1 LRQIPPVPSWAT
13 RTFTGVPPSDVRLQ
27 VAPYDYA
34 AAERLAAELG
44 VSHVTAQVLVR
55 RGFTDPARAAEFLD
69 AGVRD
74 PLDAFGGLREG
85 AARILAHV
93 ERGARITVHGDYDV
107 DGVSATAVLVRA
119 LRTLGADV
127 DWYLPSRIDDGY
139 GLAMATVERLAA
151 RGTELLVTV
160 DCAITA
166 VDEVAAAR
174 AAGLDVVVSD
184 HHSPRADGRLPD
196 TPIVHPAVGG
206 YPCPELCAA
215 GVAHMLARA
224 LLDGAGMDPAAA
236 DADLDLVALA
246 TVADCVPLVGENRR
260 LVREGLRALASTRKP
275 GLQALMEVAR
285 VDPSGLDAS
294 AIGFRLAPRINA
306 AGRLHRADAGLELLL
321 TADVQRA
328 RAVAAELDSINA
340 ERRDVETR
348 ILFDA
353 EKQVAET
360 PAGAPAYVLAADGW
374 HPGVI
379 GIVAS
384 RIAERHH
391 RPAVLIAL
399 DGDEGTGSG
408 RSIPA
413 FDLLAGL
420 HAAGADLLRY
430 GGHRAAAGLT
440 IRRERVDTFR
450 ETFVSHAA
458 ATLTPADLVPVQRVD
473 AVVPGDALHLGLAE
487 ELERLAPFGI
497 GNPEPALLV
506 PSALLDDPR
515 PMGEG
520 RHVSFSLAAGGA
532 RSRCV
537 AFGRGG
543 SLPAAPR
550 EPVDAAVRLE
560 ISRYNGAVEPRLVLR
575 HAQPARPAPIEVV
588 GEPQFDAGILAE
600 LDRDLTAWRTDRDE
614 RAARRLGRAGVA
626 DHDGGS
632 RRLGRGGVPDHDGG
646 SRPAGRGGVADHDDD
661 STCSPAGVDFVG
673 DDLRGAA
680 DGLGP
685 PRRRAVRDA
694 RDGGIAGLLGDL
706 VASGAPVLAIT
717 AHACQ
722 RAIALRDRVGGFAVT
737 TWAALEQD
745 PLLAITYTHVVIVDP
760 PPHVDLSALA
770 DDVPGDGW
778 THLAWGGAEI
788 ELARRVLAWEL
799 DLRPQLAGVY
809 RALRDAAA
817 APPPVA
823 IGRDDLVAVG
833 SSAAVT
839 GSELDAILR
848 GSGAQ
853 PRSGA
858 VAGRLLRV
866 LSELGLVAVATEPLA
881 VTVPV
886 PSGRT
891 DLDRSPAFR
900 AYAERLRDGLAFLAE
915 PVRIGAPAAAEGRPV
930 AA

>member
-1 LRQIPPVPSWAT
+1 MS
-13 RTFTGVPPSDVRLQ
+13 PSDVRLQ

-184 HHSPRADGRLPD
+184 HHFPRADGRLPD

-246 TVADCVPLVGENRR
+246 TVADCVPLVVENRR

-458 ATLTPADLVPVQRVD
+458 ATLTPADLVPIQRVD
-473 AVVPGDALHLGLAE
+473 AVVAGDALHLGLAE

-550 EPVDAAVRLE
+550 EPVDATVRLE

-661 STCSPAGVDFVG
+661 STSPPAGVDFVG

>member
-55 RGFTDPARAAEFLD
+55 RGFADPARAAEFLD

-600 LDRDLTAWRTDRDE
+600 LDRDLTAWRSDRDE
-614 RAARRLGRAGVA
+614 RAARRLGRAGLA
-626 DHDGGS
+626 
-632 RRLGRGGVPDHDGG
+632 DHDGG

-915 PVRIGAPAAAEGRPV
+915 PVRIGAPAAAEGRSV

>member
-1 LRQIPPVPSWAT
+1 
-13 RTFTGVPPSDVRLQ
+13 
-27 VAPYDYA
+27 
-34 AAERLAAELG
+34 
-44 VSHVTAQVLVR
+44 
-55 RGFTDPARAAEFLD
+55 
-69 AGVRD
+69 
-74 PLDAFGGLREG
+74 
-85 AARILAHV
+85 
-93 ERGARITVHGDYDV
+93 
-107 DGVSATAVLVRA
+107 
-119 LRTLGADV
+119 
-127 DWYLPSRIDDGY
+127 
-139 GLAMATVERLAA
+139 MATVERLAA

-600 LDRDLTAWRTDRDE
+600 LDRDLTAWRSDRDE
-614 RAARRLGRAGVA
+614 RAARRLGRAGLA

-632 RRLGRGGVPDHDGG
+632 RPLGRGGVADHDGG

-915 PVRIGAPAAAEGRPV
+915 PVRIGAPAAAEGQPV